1 MESGR
6 IEQRATPVIR
16 PGTRISR
23 WTVLIGSLLALCLS
37 LVLMEFLSYVYL
49 TAAEGYDGH
58 HLMMHQ
64 FDDYKNIH
72 PTPHYQDTRGV
83 THNGQGF
90 RRTEDV
96 SMIKAPNTYRIFL
109 MGGSTAYGLGS
120 LSPKGQLKYPV
131 LNNDE
136 TIDHHVEELLHHH
149 IPSRRFEVI
158 NVGIPSH
165 SSHHHLI
172 YLNQTIL
179 KYHPDMIIFLDGTND
194 YYPWEKGYDQFRD
207 YPYREWSH
215 LYLDEPSLKAWISY
229 TGFWVYRKSHFVYLA
244 GKKLRPLWY
253 AFQNLRP
260 QPRPELDVDDALRN
274 LDANA
279 ETNFIRMVE
288 RNALVLRHEGIVP
301 VFALQPD
308 LLFDQRKVLTA
319 FEQERLAEAV
329 NSKPV
334 NYLQFKNRAR
344 PMVAEKLRKVTADVG
359 ASFIDLTDIFGG
371 ITDDAFT
378 DDCHLTP
385 LANRIVAEH
394 ISYRIAPLIVFS
406 TPPDHDPPP
415 MKSPRSRA
423 EEAISVVAK
432 R

>member
-1 MESGR
+1 MEFSR
-6 IEQRATPVIR
+6 TVRKVVEVVR
-16 PGTRISR
+16 PGVRISR
-23 WTVLIGSLLALCLS
+23 RAVLAGSILALCFAAGL
-37 LVLMEFLSYVYL
+37 LEFFSYVYL
-49 TAAEGYDGH
+49 RVAEGYDGH

-96 SMIKAPNTYRIFL
+96 SMTKAPNTYRIFL

-131 LNNDE
+131 LNNNE
-136 TIDHHVEELLHHH
+136 TIDHYVEELLHHH
-149 IPSRRFEVI
+149 VPSRRFEVI
-158 NVGIPSH
+158 NAGIPSH

-172 YLNQTIL
+172 YLNQMIL
-179 KYHPDMIIFLDGTND
+179 KYHPDMIIFIDGTND

-215 LYLDEPSLKAWISY
+215 LYLDEPSLKAWAGY
-229 TGFWVYRKSHFVYLA
+229 TGFWLYRKSHLVYLA
-244 GKKLRPLWY
+244 GKKLRPIWW
-253 AFQNLRP
+253 AIQNLRP
-260 QPRPELDVDDALRN
+260 QPRPQLDVDEALRN

-279 ETNFIRMVE
+279 ERNFLRMVE
-288 RNALVLRHEGIVP
+288 RNALILRHEGIVP

-308 LLFDQRKVLTA
+308 LLFEQQKVLTE
-319 FEQERLAEAV
+319 FEKERLAETV

-334 NYLQFKNRAR
+334 NYPQFKNRAR
-344 PMVAEKLRKVTADVG
+344 TMVAEKLRKVTAGVG
-359 ASFIDLTDIFGG
+359 ASFIDLTDIFGS

-385 LANRIVAEH
+385 LANRIMAEQ
-394 ISYRIAPLIVFS
+394 ISHRIAPLIVLS
-406 TPPDHDPPP
+406 TPPDHDLPP
-415 MKSPRSRA
+415 MKRSRSRT
-423 EEAISVVAK
+423 EEAIPVVAK
-432 R
+432 H